1 MLSQL
6 WVIFATV
13 FLAELGDKTQLA
25 TVLFAAERDSKPLL
39 VFVAAAAA
47 LVASTALAVVL
58 GATAE
63 RVLTMVP
70 LKLFAG
76 VGFVAIGL
84 WTIWG
89 HFNA

>member
-1 MLSQL
+1 MSQL
-6 WVIFATV
+6 WVIFWTV

-25 TVLFAAERDSKPLL
+25 TVLFAAERDTKPLL
-39 VFVAAAAA
+39 VFVAAAGA

-58 GATAE
+58 GTTAE
-63 RVLTMVP
+63 RYLTMVP
-70 LKLFAG
+70 LKLLAG

-89 HFNA
+89 HFNP